1 MTNEKQTA
9 LEEQQ
14 KRVDNKIME
23 LEKINAE
30 IDSILGVEFK
40 SDVLPGQIMLR
51 EAQEKAAA
59 EAGGEAGVV
68 PPVDNIFSEA
78 DKMK

>member
-1 MTNEKQTA
+1 MKNT
-9 LEEQQ
+9 
-14 KRVDNKIME
+14 DKIME

-30 IDSILGVEFK
+30 IDSILGVDFK

-51 EAQEKAAA
+51 EAQEQAIDGMDGADVTPSA
-59 EAGGEAGVV
+59 
-68 PPVDNIFSEA
+68 DNIFSEE